1 MSFTKLSKLALLA
14 IIAVPVI
21 AYFGGCSSD
30 DNGGTAD
37 SGFNAE
43 PTDGITGVWQG
54 TLTRPDNK
62 GLLPEEYDFGMM
74 FYMADGETRGTSVG
88 YAFRVD
94 PPAYPEDPDVIEPH
108 FLIKSGYEEVT
119 GVTNQDGDL
128 VCDGWG
134 VGRFGLTATFLR
146 EFSYETGS
154 QAGPEQRGAMCLQL
168 DGNKLTGEFKTEKY
182 GTFLVDL
189 TYSTVNTRVTSV
201 NDLVSGGVD
210 SEPYNLWSNDNT
222 GSTMTFTQ
230 VYPISGNTIGVRVVE
245 TSTGTCFSDVMIV
258 QIPGYNMYSVET
270 MFPHVF
276 GCNYIDPEIDPNY
289 YYVDLRYNGLGTIV
303 DVNGTMAFLQI
314 MGSEDNIDSAQAL
327 YNVFTIQ

>member
-1 MSFTKLSKLALLA
+1 MSFAKLSKLALFA
-14 IIAVPVI
+14 IITVPVI

-30 DNGGTAD
+30 DNGGTTD
-37 SGFNAE
+37 GGFNAE

-54 TLTRPDNK
+54 TLTRPDTK
-62 GLLPEEYDFGMM
+62 GLPPEEYNFGMM
-74 FYMADGETRGTSVG
+74 FYMPDGATRGTSVG

-94 PPAYPEDPDVIEPH
+94 PPAYPENMDVEPH
-108 FLIKSGYEEVT
+108 FLIKSGYEVVT

-134 VGRFGLTATFLR
+134 VGRFGITATFLR

-154 QAGPEQRGAMCLQL
+154 QAGPDQRGAMCLQQ
-168 DGNKLTGEFKTEKY
+168 DGNKLTGEFKTEAY

-189 TYSTVNTRVTSV
+189 TYSAANTRVTSV
-201 NDLVSGGVD
+201 NDLISGGVD
-210 SEPYNLWSNDNT
+210 SELYNLWSNDNT
-222 GSTMTFTQ
+222 GSTMSFSQ
-230 VYPISGNTIGVRVVE
+230 ILPITGNIIDVRVTE
-245 TSTGTCFSDVMIV
+245 TSTSFCWSDVRIV
-258 QIPGYNMYSVET
+258 QIPGYNMYTLET
-270 MFPHVF
+270 MFPHVL
-276 GCNYIDPEIDPNY
+276 GCNYTEPVGNPDFY
-289 YYVDLRYNGLGTIV
+289 SVDLRYKGLGTIV